1 MMIPVPLDEVLSL
14 AAGLEQAGRGQ
25 AAGRLADHI
34 LAVQPNQPAA
44 LHLKGVVT
52 AAQGDAAGAAALI
65 EQAIRHG
72 LEEPHYYR
80 NICAIYERLGRLD
93 DALAAGRRS
102 VELDPTNAE
111 SYHNL
116 TVVHA
121 RRLDFERA
129 TACARTALGLDPS
142 RPGAHMALAEALL
155 AQGQF
160 QEGWQEY
167 EWRFRLPGAALPLPD
182 TGRPQW
188 DGSAMAQERLLLVA
202 DQGFGDVIQFCRYI
216 PWVRTLCPDIAV
228 AAGPEMQPF
237 IRQVAPDLPVF
248 AEWRH
253 CPPYAAYCPLSGLPL
268 RHGTRLTNI
277 PAPIPYLRADPERA
291 AGWRARLQ
299 RLRPRNHRAVGLVWA
314 GRSSHPNDRSR
325 SVRLS
330 RLAALFSV
338 PATSFVALQKGPGLA
353 EAARLFGRA
362 PLFNVSAD
370 IRDFADTAAVLNELD
385 LLITVD
391 TSVAH
396 LAGALGRPVWLMLP
410 HAADWRWLLN
420 RTDSPWYPTFRLF
433 RQNAADDWEGVAS
446 SVASALM
453 EQAPPLASAT
463 P

>member
-1 MMIPVPLDEVLSL
+1 
-14 AAGLEQAGRGQ
+14 
-25 AAGRLADHI
+25 
-34 LAVQPNQPAA
+34 
-44 LHLKGVVT
+44 
-52 AAQGDAAGAAALI
+52 
-65 EQAIRHG
+65 
-72 LEEPHYYR
+72 
-80 NICAIYERLGRLD
+80 
-93 DALAAGRRS
+93 
-102 VELDPTNAE
+102 
-111 SYHNL
+111 
-116 TVVHA
+116 
-121 RRLDFERA
+121 
-129 TACARTALGLDPS
+129 
-142 RPGAHMALAEALL
+142 
-155 AQGQF
+155 
-160 QEGWQEY
+160 
-167 EWRFRLPGAALPLPD
+167 
-182 TGRPQW
+182 
-188 DGSAMAQERLLLVA
+188 
-202 DQGFGDVIQFCRYI
+202 
-216 PWVRTLCPDIAV
+216 
-228 AAGPEMQPF
+228 MQPF

-370 IRDFADTAAVLNELD
+370 IRDFADTAAILNELD

-433 RQNAADDWEGVAS
+433 RQNTADDWEGVAS

-453 EQAPPLASAT
+453 ERAPPLASAT